1 MKWESAAAL
10 VAAALVTAAC
20 ADSKPAA
27 PPATTAPA
35 AAVAPAATAP
45 AATAPAVTTAASA
58 EFGVPECDEYMNK
71 WLACVD
77 SKVPA
82 EQRAIYKSSIEQ
94 SKASWKQAAST
105 PQGKQG
111 LAMACTQ
118 SLAATKQALAAYNC
132 NW

>member
-35 AAVAPAATAP
+35 AKVAPATTAP
-45 AATAPAVTTAASA
+45 AATTAASS

-71 WLACVD
+71 WMACVD

-94 SKASWKQAAST
+94 SKTSWKQAAST

-132 NW
+132 TW

>member
-35 AAVAPAATAP
+35 ATAAPATTAP
-45 AATAPAVTTAASA
+45 AATVASA
-58 EFGVPECDEYMNK
+58 EFGVPECDEYMTK

-82 EQRAIYKSSIEQ
+82 EQRGLYKSAIEQ

-132 NW
+132 SW

>member
-10 VAAALVTAAC
+10 VAAALVSAAC
-20 ADSKPAA
+20 ADSKPAP

-35 AAVAPAATAP
+35 ATVAPATTAP
-45 AATAPAVTTAASA
+45 AATVASS
-58 EFGVPECDEYMNK
+58 EFGVPECDEYMTK

-77 SKVPA
+77 AKVPA
-82 EQRAIYKSSIEQ
+82 EMRGTYKTAIEQ
-94 SKASWKQAAST
+94 SKTSWKQAAST

-132 NW
+132 TW

>member
-35 AAVAPAATAP
+35 ATAAPATTAP
-45 AATAPAVTTAASA
+45 AATTVASA

-118 SLAATKQALAAYNC
+118 SLAATKQALAASNC
-132 NW
+132 TW

>member
-10 VAAALVTAAC
+10 VAAAFVTAAC

-35 AAVAPAATAP
+35 ATVAPATTAP
-45 AATAPAVTTAASA
+45 AATTVATS
-58 EFGVPECDEYMNK
+58 EFGVPECDEYMTK
-71 WLACVD
+71 WLACVE

-82 EQRAIYKSSIEQ
+82 EARATYKTAIEQ
-94 SKASWKQAAST
+94 SKSQWKQAAAT
-105 PQGKQG
+105 PQGKQS

-118 SLAATKQALAAYNC
+118 SLTATKQALAAYNC
-132 NW
+132 TW

>member
-10 VAAALVTAAC
+10 VAAAFVTTAC

-35 AAVAPAATAP
+35 ANTVA
-45 AATAPAVTTAASA
+45 SS
-58 EFGVPECDEYMNK
+58 EFGVPECDAYMTK

-82 EQRAIYKSSIEQ
+82 EQRAMYKSAIDQ

-111 LAMACTQ
+111 LVMACTQ

-132 NW
+132 TW

>member
-35 AAVAPAATAP
+35 ATVAPAT
-45 AATAPAVTTAASA
+45 TAPAVTTIAAS
-58 EFGVPECDEYMNK
+58 EFGVPECDVYMTK

-82 EQRAIYKSSIEQ
+82 EYRGQYKSAIDA
-94 SKASWKQAAST
+94 SKASWKQAATT
-105 PQGKQG
+105 PQGKASLVQ
-111 LAMACTQ
+111 MCTQ
-118 SLAATKQALAAYNC
+118 SMAATKQALASYNC
-132 NW
+132 TW

>member
-10 VAAALVTAAC
+10 VAAAFVTAAC
-20 ADSKPAA
+20 AETKPAA

-35 AAVAPAATAP
+35 ATVAPATTAP
-45 AATAPAVTTAASA
+45 AAATVAPS
-58 EFGVPECDEYMNK
+58 EFGVPECDEYMTK

-82 EQRAIYKSSIEQ
+82 EARATYRAAIEQ
-94 SKASWKQAAST
+94 SKSQWKQAAAT
-105 PQGKQG
+105 PQGKQS

-118 SLAATKQALAAYNC
+118 SLTATKQALAAYNC
-132 NW
+132 TW

>member
-10 VAAALVTAAC
+10 VVAALVSAAC

-35 AAVAPAATAP
+35 ATTAAPATTAP
-45 AATAPAVTTAASA
+45 AATVASA
-58 EFGVPECDEYMNK
+58 EFGVPECDAYMTK

-82 EQRAIYKSSIEQ
+82 EMRGTYKAAIEQ
-94 SKASWKQAAST
+94 SKTSWKQAAAT

-132 NW
+132 TW

>member
-10 VAAALVTAAC
+10 IAAALVTAAC

-35 AAVAPAATAP
+35 ATAAPATTAP
-45 AATAPAVTTAASA
+45 AATTVASS

-71 WLACVD
+71 WMACVD

-82 EQRAIYKSSIEQ
+82 EHRATYKTAIEQ
-94 SKASWKQAAST
+94 SKTSWKQAAST
-105 PQGKQG
+105 PQGKQS

-118 SLAATKQALAAYNC
+118 QLAATKQALAAYNC
-132 NW
+132 SW

>member
-10 VAAALVTAAC
+10 FAAAFVTAAC
-20 ADSKPAA
+20 ADTKPAA

-35 AAVAPAATAP
+35 AVAPATTAP
-45 AATAPAVTTAASA
+45 AATTVAAS

-71 WLACVD
+71 WMACVD

-82 EQRAIYKSSIEQ
+82 EHRGMYKTAIEQ
-94 SKASWKQAAST
+94 SKSSWKQAAST

-111 LAMACTQ
+111 LATACTQ
-118 SLAATKQALAAYNC
+118 QLAATKQALAAYNC
-132 NW
+132 TW

>member
-35 AAVAPAATAP
+35 ATVAPATTAP
-45 AATAPAVTTAASA
+45 AATAPATTTASS

-111 LAMACTQ
+111 LAMACSQ

-132 NW
+132 SW